1 MKLVI
6 VLLGVLL
13 IVVGV
18 ILESRILYSDFAAAG
33 LLVFCL
39 GGASYFIT
47 WPFSRSE
54 EQKWRFNSDFVWF
67 SIELVVLATSAFWLW
82 LLLR

>member
-6 VLLGVLL
+6 LLVGVLL
-13 IVVGV
+13 IVIGL
-18 ILESRILYSDFAAAG
+18 IRGGMTLFNNFAAAG

-39 GGASYFIT
+39 GGASYFIA
-47 WPFSRSE
+47 WPLSRNE
-54 EQKWRFNSDFVWF
+54 EQKRSFNPDFVWF
-67 SIELVVLATSAFWLW
+67 SIYLVLLATSASWLW

>member
-6 VLLGVLL
+6 LLVGVLI
-13 IVVGV
+13 IVVGL
-18 ILESRILYSDFAAAG
+18 IRDGMSLFNDLAAVG

-39 GGASYFIT
+39 GAASYFIA
-47 WPFSRSE
+47 WPLSRNE
-54 EQKWRFNSDFVWF
+54 ERKWRLNSDFVWF
-67 SIELVVLATSAFWLW
+67 SIYLLVLVTSVSWLW

>member
-6 VLLGVLL
+6 LLIGVLI
-13 IVVGV
+13 IVVGL
-18 ILESRILYSDFAAAG
+18 IRDGMSLFNDLAAVG

-39 GGASYFIT
+39 GAASYFIA
-47 WPFSRSE
+47 WPLSRNE
-54 EQKWRFNSDFVWF
+54 EQKWHFNPDSVWF
-67 SIELVVLATSAFWLW
+67 LIYLVVLATSGSWLW

>member
-6 VLLGVLL
+6 LLVGALLVVFGLIRDGVN
-13 IVVGV
+13 
-18 ILESRILYSDFAAAG
+18 LYNEFAAAG

-39 GGASYFIT
+39 GGAIYFIA
-47 WPFSRSE
+47 WPLSRNE
-54 EQKWRFNSDFVWF
+54 EQKWRFNPEFVWF
-67 SIELVVLATSAFWLW
+67 SIYVVLLVTSASWLW